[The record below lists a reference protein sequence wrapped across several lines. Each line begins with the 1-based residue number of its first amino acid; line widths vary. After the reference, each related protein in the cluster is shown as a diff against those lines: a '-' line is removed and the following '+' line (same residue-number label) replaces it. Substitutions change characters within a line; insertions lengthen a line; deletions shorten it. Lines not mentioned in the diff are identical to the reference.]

1 MRAAASLIYSP
12 AYIPGALVVAHQLR
26 KILPADTHLV
36 LLIDST
42 RFSEHET
49 AILGHVWQLHDVA
62 PVESKLHA
70 QLALLGRPLLALTFT
85 KIHLWGL
92 PYEQVLYVDADTL
105 PLTDDLNDTVANL
118 LDLEVPDGA
127 IAAAPDSGF
136 PDIFNSGVFV
146 LRPSPA
152 DYANLYTLATSGE
165 SVSFDGADQGLLNQ
179 YFNVDPDWVS
189 VSLHGG
195 AVESRWIRIPFL
207 YNTTPSAQYQY
218 EPAYRHYAP
227 FAPSD
232 RREVGYDAG
241 GSGNPTQADSD
252 ALSSILETVDSYHR
266 AAFAHFSK
274 SPHRVKLLHFI
285 GPRKPWDDGGNPVF
299 EKWWGAWNDFSH
311 GRSISDVLDQKF
323 LAYTVTKLD
332 VPGQTRTISSPSELC
347 DPKYYR
353 NVRLAQ
359 TAPADFVETF
369 ADIKAFLNV
378 WDENTK
384 QNEEHHV
391 SQPAEKIED
400 METENTAVQ
409 TSESFAETVDVPY
422 STKEDH
428 RDPEPEPKPEPKP
441 EPEPEPSSPEFW
453 HPDVPAERIFE
464 GEDFTP
470 DHILLSRGNVK
481 FAEEEEEED
490 IESETEQIY
499 SREVELEQELEQIEL
514 LESRRPNVPKLF
526 PWEFRENV
534 KPLRVFQ

>member
-26 KILPADTHLV
+26 KILPSDTHLV

-42 RFSEHET
+42 QFSEHET
-49 AILGHVWQLHDVA
+49 AILGHVWELHDVA

-105 PLTDDLNDTVANL
+105 PLTENLNETVANL
-118 LDLEVPDGA
+118 LDLEVPEGA

-146 LRPSPA
+146 LRPSPS
-152 DYANLYTLATSGE
+152 DYANLYGLATSGE

-189 VSLHGG
+189 VSLQGG

-227 FAPSD
+227 FAPS
-232 RREVGYDAG
+232 EYPGVGHDTG
-241 GSGNPTQADSD
+241 GPGNPTQAGSET
-252 ALSSILETVDSYHR
+252 LSSILETVDSYHR
-266 AAFAHFSK
+266 AAFVHFSK

-285 GPRKPWDDGGNPVF
+285 GPRKPWDDAGNPVF
-299 EKWWGAWNDFSH
+299 EKWWKAWNEFSR

-323 LAYTVTKLD
+323 LAFNVTQLE

-353 NVRLAQ
+353 NVRLTQ
-359 TAPADFVETF
+359 KVPADFVETF
-369 ADIKAFLNV
+369 DDIRTFLNV
-378 WDENTK
+378 WDDNTK
-384 QNEEHHV
+384 QSEEHHMNQHTEV
-391 SQPAEKIED
+391 IEHV
-400 METENTAVQ
+400 ETENTAGQNTEPFV
-409 TSESFAETVDVPY
+409 EAVDVPY
-422 STKEDH
+422 PTSEEPH
-428 RDPEPEPKPEPKP
+428 EPVPEPETETEAETAPEA
-441 EPEPEPSSPEFW
+441 SSPEFW
-453 HPDVPAERIFE
+453 HSDVPAERVFE

-481 FAEEEEEED
+481 FEDEEEEED
-490 IESETEQIY
+490 IESETERIY
-499 SREVELEQELEQIEL
+499 AREVELEDELERIEL
-514 LESRRPNVPKLF
+514 LESRRLKVPKLF
-526 PWEFRENV
+526 PWEFRDNV
-534 KPLRVFQ
+534 APLRVFE